1 MITKLFQALSKT
13 RKGIAGAFNTLLN
26 QRVTPEAL
34 EMLEDTLITADLGIH
49 TTSGI
54 IEVVKKNETINFIKA
69 VRKHMLS
76 ILPEEI
82 HELPDIPYV
91 VLVVG
96 VNGTGKTT
104 TAAKLAHY
112 YKSMGRSVILV
123 GADTY
128 RAAALEQLKI
138 WSNRIGVRLVS
149 SQSAKDPSAVIYD
162 GIIAAKKDDSNIVV
176 VDTAGRL
183 HTHKNLMTE
192 LEKMKRTIVEKF
204 KDYSVKTMITID
216 ANLGQNSLFQAKEF
230 SNYIDIDAAILT
242 KMDGT
247 AKGGI
252 VFSLNEDLDIP
263 VEYFGIGENI
273 EDFEIFDQEHYVNSI
288 IGTID
293 G

>member
-1 MITKLFQALSKT
+1 
-13 RKGIAGAFNTLLN
+13 
-26 QRVTPEAL
+26 
-34 EMLEDTLITADLGIH
+34 
-49 TTSGI
+49 
-54 IEVVKKNETINFIKA
+54 
-69 VRKHMLS
+69 
-76 ILPEEI
+76 
-82 HELPDIPYV
+82 
-91 VLVVG
+91 
-96 VNGTGKTT
+96 
-104 TAAKLAHY
+104 
-112 YKSMGRSVILV
+112 MGRSVILV

-149 SQSAKDPSAVIYD
+149 RQFAKDPSAVIYD
-162 GIIAAKKDDSNIVV
+162 GIKAAQNDGSNIVV
-176 VDTAGRL
+176 VDTAGRI

-230 SNYIDIDAAILT
+230 LNYIDIDAAILT

-263 VEYFGIGENI
+263 VEFFGIGENI
-273 EDFEIFDQEHYVNSI
+273 EDFEIFDQEYYVNSI

-293 G
+293 E

>member
-13 RKGIAGAFNTLLN
+13 RKGIAGAFNILLN
-26 QRVTPEAL
+26 QRVTAETL
-34 EMLEDTLITADLGIH
+34 EMLEETLITADLGIY
-49 TTSGI
+49 TTSSI
-54 IEVVKKNETINFIKA
+54 IEVVEKNATKNFIKA
-69 VRKHMLS
+69 VRKYMLS

-82 HELPDIPYV
+82 YELPDIPYV
-91 VLVVG
+91 FLVVG
-96 VNGTGKTT
+96 INGTGKTT
-104 TAAKLAHY
+104 TAAKLAYY

-162 GIIAAKKDDSNIVV
+162 GIKAAKKDDSNIVV

-192 LEKMKRTIVEKF
+192 LEKMKRTVVEKF

-216 ANLGQNSLFQAKEF
+216 ATLGQNSLFQAKEF

-252 VFSLNEDLDIP
+252 VFSLHRDLNIP
-263 VEYFGIGENI
+263 V
-273 EDFEIFDQEHYVNSI
+273 
-288 IGTID
+288 
-293 G
+293 

>member
-1 MITKLFQALSKT
+1 MITKLFKALSKT
-13 RKGIAGAFNTLLN
+13 RKGIAGAFNTLIKE
-26 QRVTPEAL
+26 RVTSEAL
-34 EMLEDTLITADLGIH
+34 EMLEDTLITADIGIY

-54 IEVVKKNETINFIKA
+54 VKVVEKNATKNFTNA

-82 HELPDIPYV
+82 HKLPNKPYV
-91 VLVVG
+91 FLIVG

-104 TAAKLAHY
+104 TAAKLANY

-138 WSNRIGVRLVS
+138 WSSRIGVRLVS
-149 SQSAKDPSAVIYD
+149 SEFTKDPSAVIYD
-162 GIIAAKKDDSNIVV
+162 GIKAAQNDDSNIVV
-176 VDTAGRL
+176 VDTAGRI

-192 LEKMKRTIVEKF
+192 LKKMKRTIVEKF

-252 VFSLNEDLDIP
+252 VFPLNEYLDIP
-263 VEYFGIGENI
+263 VEFIGIGENI
-273 EDFEIFDQEHYVNSI
+273 EDFEIFDQENYVNSI

-293 G
+293 E

>member
-1 MITKLFQALSKT
+1 MITKLFKALSKT
-13 RKGIAGAFNTLLN
+13 RKGIAGAFNILLN
-26 QRVTPEAL
+26 QRVTPETL
-34 EMLEDTLITADLGIH
+34 EMLEETLITADLGIY

-54 IEVVKKNETINFIKA
+54 IKVVETNAKKNFTNA

-82 HELPDIPYV
+82 HKLPNKPYV
-91 VLVVG
+91 FLIVG

-104 TAAKLAHY
+104 TAAKLANY

-138 WSNRIGVRLVS
+138 WSSRIDVRLVS
-149 SQSAKDPSAVIYD
+149 SEFTKDPSAVIYD
-162 GIIAAKKDDSNIVV
+162 GIKAAQNDDSNIVV
-176 VDTAGRL
+176 VDTAGRI

-192 LEKMKRTIVEKF
+192 LKKMKRTIIEKF

-216 ANLGQNSLFQAKEF
+216 ATLGQNSLFQAKEF

-252 VFSLNEDLDIP
+252 VFPLNEYLDIP
-263 VEYFGIGENI
+263 VEFIGIGENI
-273 EDFEIFDQEHYVNSI
+273 EDFEIFDQENYVNSI

-293 G
+293 E

>member
-1 MITKLFQALSKT
+1 MITKLFKALSKT
-13 RKGIAGAFNTLLN
+13 RKGIAGAFNTLIKE
-26 QRVTPEAL
+26 RVTSEAL
-34 EMLEDTLITADLGIH
+34 EMLEDTLITADLGINS
-49 TTSGI
+49 TSGI
-54 IEVVKKNETINFIKA
+54 IKVVETNATKNFTNA

-82 HELPDIPYV
+82 HKLPNKPYV
-91 VLVVG
+91 FLIVG

-138 WSNRIGVRLVS
+138 WSSRIGVRLVS
-149 SQSAKDPSAVIYD
+149 SQFAKDPSAVIYD
-162 GIIAAKKDDSNIVV
+162 GIKAAQNDDSNIVV
-176 VDTAGRL
+176 VDTAGRI

-192 LEKMKRTIVEKF
+192 LKKMKRTIVEKF

-216 ANLGQNSLFQAKEF
+216 ATLGQNSLFQAKEF

-252 VFSLNEDLDIP
+252 VFPLNEYLDIP
-263 VEYFGIGENI
+263 VEFIGIGENI
-273 EDFEIFDQEHYVNSI
+273 EDFEIFDQENYVNSI

-293 G
+293 E

>member
-1 MITKLFQALSKT
+1 MITKLFKALSKT
-13 RKGIAGAFNTLLN
+13 RKGIAGVFNTLIK

-34 EMLEDTLITADLGIH
+34 EILEDTLITADLGIY

-54 IEVVKKNETINFIKA
+54 IKVVETNATKNFTNA

-82 HELPDIPYV
+82 HKLPNKPYV
-91 VLVVG
+91 FLIVG

-104 TAAKLAHY
+104 TAAKLANY

-138 WSNRIGVRLVS
+138 WSSRIGVRLVS
-149 SQSAKDPSAVIYD
+149 SEFTKDPSAVIYD
-162 GIIAAKKDDSNIVV
+162 GIKAAQNDDSNIVV
-176 VDTAGRL
+176 VDTAGRI

-192 LEKMKRTIVEKF
+192 LKKMKRTIVEKF

-216 ANLGQNSLFQAKEF
+216 ATLGQNSLFQAKEF

-252 VFSLNEDLDIP
+252 VFPLNEYLDIP
-263 VEYFGIGENI
+263 VEFIGIGENI
-273 EDFEIFDQEHYVNSI
+273 EDFEIFDQENYVNSI

-293 G
+293 E